1 MTSFQ
6 NPGSADVIEE
16 QTITLRQAQGPVRG
30 RGSRPPRRQG
40 ERAYRTRGSADIMKP
55 SLGGLIGKYVL
66 LVVVLGIM
74 VFPFLWQLSTSF
86 KGSAEDIY
94 GFPPNLIPSA
104 PTLDHY
110 AEVFRTIPV
119 LDYARNSLLVGVGT
133 VITNV
138 IFATLGGYALGCLK
152 FRGKGIVMAIF
163 FSTLLLP
170 GEVTLTSQYLT
181 VKSLGLANTLWGVFL
196 PGAIAAINVLLMAA
210 ACRMIPADTLDAAT
224 IDGANTMQRLRHIVW
239 PNIRGMVSV
248 VALFAF
254 IGAWDEFLWPLVVLS
269 DPANYTLT
277 VGMNYLNS
285 NFGSNPRVIAA
296 GTMIALVPIIVLF
309 AVLQKQFFKGVEEG
323 SVKG

>member
-1 MTSFQ
+1 MGSRETS
-6 NPGSADVIEE
+6 ALVE
-16 QTITLRQAQGPVRG
+16 QTEATVERRRPGREPRHKEKPYRG
-30 RGSRPPRRQG
+30 K
-40 ERAYRTRGSADIMKP
+40 GSADILKP
-55 SLGGLIGKYVL
+55 SLGGLVGKYAL
-66 LVVVLGIM
+66 LIVIFVVM
-74 VFPFLWQLSTSF
+74 VFPFVWQLSTSF
-86 KGSAEDIY
+86 KGNTEDIY
-94 GFPPNLIPSA
+94 SFPPSLIPTA
-104 PTLDHY
+104 PNWDNY

-224 IDGANTMQRLRHIVW
+224 IDGANTLQRLRHIVW

-269 DPANYTLT
+269 DPAKYTLT
-277 VGMNYLNS
+277 VGMDYLNS
-285 NFGSNPRVIAA
+285 TFGANPRVIAA
-296 GTMIALVPIIVLF
+296 GTMIALVPIIILF

>member
-1 MTSFQ
+1 MTTTA
-6 NPGSADVIEE
+6 PA
-16 QTITLRQAQGPVRG
+16 A
-30 RGSRPPRRQG
+30 PPR
-40 ERAYRTRGSADIMKP
+40 EKPYRTRGSADIMKP
-55 SLGGLIGKYVL
+55 SLGGLIAKYAML
-66 LVVVLGIM
+66 LVILAIM

-86 KGSAEDIY
+86 KGASENIY
-94 GFPPNLIPSA
+94 DFPPTLIPQD
-104 PTLDHY
+104 PTLGNF

-119 LDYARNSLLVGVGT
+119 LDYAWHSLLVGVGT
-133 VITNV
+133 VLTNV
-138 IFATLGGYALGCLK
+138 VFATFGGYALGTMK
-152 FRGKGIVMAIF
+152 FRGKWVVLAII

-196 PGAIAAINVLLMAA
+196 PGAIGAINVLLMMA
-210 ACRMIPADTLDAAT
+210 ACRMIPSDTLDAAT

-239 PNIRGMVSV
+239 PNVRGMVSV

-254 IGAWDEFLWPLVVLS
+254 IGAWDDFLWPLVVLS
-269 DPANYTLT
+269 DPAKYTLT
-277 VGMNYLNS
+277 VGMEYLSS
-285 NFGSNPRVIAA
+285 NFAANPRVIAA

>member
-1 MTSFQ
+1 MTAVETR
-6 NPGSADVIEE
+6 PRSAAAEK
-16 QTITLRQAQGPVRG
+16 
-30 RGSRPPRRQG
+30 PRRD
-40 ERAYRTRGSADIMKP
+40 RPYRVRGSADIMKP
-55 SLGGLIGKYVL
+55 SLAGLIGKYAL
-66 LVVVLGIM
+66 LVVILGIM

-86 KGSAEDIY
+86 KGPAENIY
-94 GFPPNLIPSA
+94 DFPPQLIPA
-104 PTLDHY
+104 EPTLDNF

-119 LDYARNSLLVGVGT
+119 LDYAWHSLLVGVGT
-133 VITNV
+133 VLTNIV
-138 IFATLGGYALGCLK
+138 FATLGGYALGCLK

-196 PGAIAAINVLLMAA
+196 PGAIAAINVLLMTA

-254 IGAWDEFLWPLVVLS
+254 IGAWDDFLWPLVVLS

-277 VGMNYLNS
+277 VGMQYLSS
-285 NFGSNPRVIAA
+285 NFSANPRVIAA
-296 GTMIALVPIIVLF
+296 GTMIALVPIILLF